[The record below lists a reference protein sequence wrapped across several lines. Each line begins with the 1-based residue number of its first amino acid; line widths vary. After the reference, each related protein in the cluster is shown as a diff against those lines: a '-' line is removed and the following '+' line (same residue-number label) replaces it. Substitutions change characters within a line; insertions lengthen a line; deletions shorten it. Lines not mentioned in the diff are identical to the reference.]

1 MANTIKKIL
10 REAILLKIAEYGNN
24 ISYFDNVIC
33 APIWADDESGNK
45 FYLFVGFNN
54 IDNIKE
60 FSYSF
65 ILLDKEI
72 DFDTNPKK
80 PLTKVTFIFIDSFN
94 DPLDTVSYLVAP
106 ADIKERLLS
115 LLNLLKNGNA

>member
-1 MANTIKKIL
+1 MSKKL
-10 REAILLKIAEYGNN
+10 N
-24 ISYFDNVIC
+24 ITNFK
-33 APIWADDESGNK
+33 E
-45 FYLFVGFNN
+45 VGETLGATK
-54 IDNIKE
+54 IKE
-60 FSYSF
+60 TESSYVFIYDVKQFPKEIVVDDKTSGELLTVNKMF
-65 ILLDKEI
+65 ILIDKEI